1 MAVPKR
7 KVTPGKRGQRRSH
20 YFIKKINISFDKVT
34 GEPKLPHHVS
44 MVDGQY
50 NGRQVFT
57 PKSKIPSV
65 VQGEGQSDE

>member
-20 YFIKKINISFDKVT
+20 DSLKKINIIFDKVT
-34 GEPKLPHHVS
+34 GEPKLPHYAS
-44 MVDGQY
+44 MADGQY

-57 PKSKIPSV
+57 PKSKIPSTV
-65 VQGEGQSDE
+65 EGEGQPSE